1 MTGLPSSH
9 VTPSSTRMPR
19 AARSKAEVALESGR
33 LGQLSVS
40 PFTVLPTDAPPT
52 PGAVGLARPETT
64 VPMFLA
70 RRAALP
76 RDGAARP
83 SAARGKSG
91 EGRGAPLRSPRARR
105 GKPSWSR
112 RRRRERGGGDGRG
125 RPRSRHPLMII

>member
-1 MTGLPSSH
+1 
-9 VTPSSTRMPR
+9 MPR

-64 VPMFLA
+64 VRMFLA

-83 SAARGKSG
+83 PAARGKSG
-91 EGRGAPLRSPRARR
+91 EGRGAPLPAR
-105 GKPSWSR
+105 P
-112 RRRRERGGGDGRG
+112 GRG
-125 RPRSRHPLMII
+125 AGSLRGAGGVGASGAAAMAAAAPAPATR